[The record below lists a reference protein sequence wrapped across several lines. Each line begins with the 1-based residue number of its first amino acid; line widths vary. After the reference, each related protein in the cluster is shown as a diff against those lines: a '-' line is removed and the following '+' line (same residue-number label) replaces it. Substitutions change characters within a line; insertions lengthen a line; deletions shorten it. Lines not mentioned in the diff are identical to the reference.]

1 MKNDFYL
8 KILRFA
14 YNKKG
19 GKFTRKDIQDALDL
33 GSEELEKQLVFFK
46 PMKIT
51 DRLIDS
57 DIDGR
62 SLFMTSKGM
71 IEAQKY
77 FNKKWWEKTWVQLI
91 MLSGAVAGI
100 IGLFFVFYLKK

>member
-1 MKNDFYL
+1 MKNNLYL

-14 YNKKG
+14 YKKN
-19 GKFTRKDIQDALDL
+19 GKQFTRKDLQDVFNL
-33 GSEELEKQLVFFK
+33 SSNELEQQLLFFK

-57 DIDGR
+57 SNGM
-62 SLFMTSKGM
+62 SLFLTSKGM
-71 IEAQKY
+71 IEAQKH

-91 MLSGAVAGI
+91 MLLGAIAGI
-100 IGLFFVFYLKK
+100 VGLFFIF

>member
-14 YNKKG
+14 YNNKG
-19 GKFTRKDIQDALDL
+19 GKFTRKDIQDALGL
-33 GSEELEKQLVFFK
+33 SSEELERQLAFFK

-57 DIDGR
+57 DAGR
-62 SLFMTSKGM
+62 LFLTSKGM

-100 IGLFFVFYLKK
+100 IGLFFVF

>member
-1 MKNDFYL
+1 MENNFYL

-14 YNKKG
+14 YEKKG
-19 GKFTRKDIQDALDL
+19 EKFTRKNLQDALNL
-33 GSEELEKQLVFFK
+33 SSEELEKQLIFFK

-57 DIDGR
+57 GTNGM
-62 SLFMTSKGM
+62 SLFLTSKGM
-71 IEAQKY
+71 IEAQKH

-91 MLSGAVAGI
+91 MLLGAIAGI
-100 IGLFFVFYLKK
+100 IGLCFIF

>member
-1 MKNDFYL
+1 MENNFYL
-8 KILRFA
+8 KILHFA
-14 YNKKG
+14 YDKNG

-33 GSEELEKQLVFFK
+33 DSGELEKQLVFFK

-57 DIDGR
+57 DVDGR
-62 SLFMTSKGM
+62 SLFLTSKGM

-77 FNKKWWEKTWVQLI
+77 FNIKPWWEKTLVQLI
-91 MLSGAVAGI
+91 MLLGAVAGI
-100 IGLFFVFYLKK
+100 IGLLFIF

>member
-14 YNKKG
+14 YNNKG
-19 GKFTRKDIQDALDL
+19 EKFTRKDIQNALRL
-33 GSEELEKQLVFFK
+33 SSEELERQLAFFK

-57 DIDGR
+57 DVDGR
-62 SLFMTSKGM
+62 SLLLTSKGM

-77 FNKKWWEKTWVQLI
+77 FNNNKKWWEKTSVQLI
-91 MLSGAVAGI
+91 MLLGAVAGI
-100 IGLFFVFYLKK
+100 IGLFLF

>member
-19 GKFTRKDIQDALDL
+19 GKFTRKDIQDALNL
-33 GSEELEKQLVFFK
+33 GSEELEKQLVFLK

-57 DIDGR
+57 DIDGS
-62 SLFMTSKGM
+62 SLFLTSKGM
-71 IEAQKY
+71 IEAQKH

-91 MLSGAVAGI
+91 MLLGAIAGI
-100 IGLFFVFYLKK
+100 ISLSFYFN

>member
-1 MKNDFYL
+1 MKDDIYL

-19 GKFTRKDIQDALDL
+19 KSFTRKDLRDAFRLTPQD
-33 GSEELEKQLVFFK
+33 LEQHLIFLK

-57 DIDGR
+57 KPDG
-62 SLFMTSKGM
+62 SLYLTSKGM
-71 IEAQKY
+71 IEAQKH

-91 MLSGAVAGI
+91 MLLGAVAGI
-100 IGLFFVFYLKK
+100 ISLFFIF

>member
-1 MKNDFYL
+1 MKNNFYL

-19 GKFTRKDIQDALDL
+19 EKFTRKDIQDALGL
-33 GSEELEKQLVFFK
+33 SSAELEKQLVFLK
-46 PMKIT
+46 PIKIT

-57 DIDGR
+57 DVDGR
-62 SLFMTSKGM
+62 SLFLTSKGM
-71 IEAQKY
+71 IEAQNY

-91 MLSGAVAGI
+91 MLLGAVAGI
-100 IGLFFVFYLKK
+100 LGLFFIF

>member
-1 MKNDFYL
+1 MKNDFYK

-19 GKFTRKDIQDALDL
+19 GKFTRQDMQNALDL

-57 DIDGR
+57 DVDGR
-62 SLFMTSKGM
+62 SLLLTSKGM
-71 IEAQKY
+71 IEAQKC
-77 FNKKWWEKTWVQLI
+77 FNKKWWEKTLVQLV
-91 MLSGAVAGI
+91 MLLGAIAGI
-100 IGLFFVFYLKK
+100 IGLISLFK